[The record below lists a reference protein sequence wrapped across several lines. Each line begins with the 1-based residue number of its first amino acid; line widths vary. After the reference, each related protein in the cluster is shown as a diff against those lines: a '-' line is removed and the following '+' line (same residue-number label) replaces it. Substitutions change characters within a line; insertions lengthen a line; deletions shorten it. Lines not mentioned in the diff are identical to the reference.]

1 MRSLDYVRS
10 MRNAALAALA
20 FVALP
25 ASGAAAQ
32 QRVPWVVV
40 ETHGDVA
47 QQTADGALP
56 VAPGATLVEGAPVRT
71 GADGTLV
78 LAHGN
83 DRVAV
88 SANSAFAVPAG
99 VDPATGPSLLQML
112 GTLLFKIEHTPG
124 RRFEVDTPY
133 LAAVVKG
140 TVFTVSINGS
150 AQMVHVAEGAVEVT
164 AAASHEA
171 VLVRPGQTAT
181 LSSPDAAPSVIDGSS
196 PGSDSERD
204 APREDKRSE
213 ATPAPVTAAAGARK
227 ALRLSQTLGG
237 QPLDVAALT
246 NGLVKAGKD
255 SATATVAAPSS
266 AGIDPAL
273 TVRLGAGGSS
283 SSAGAGAPT
292 EASSAAA
299 APPAPGTSATVGA
312 SPAAVTV
319 GAVTPVAGVTA
330 PVTSP
335 LTVLTNVVPPVVDA
349 AVGVVHGAAQTA
361 KLPGANNPLL
371 TGRKLP

>member
-112 GTLLFKIEHTPG
+112 GTLLFKVEHTPG

-213 ATPAPVTAAAGARK
+213 ATPAPVTAAAGDRK

-246 NGLVKAGKD
+246 KGLIKPAKELQPVASTPLPVDPVVAVPGTP
-255 SATATVAAPSS
+255 STVAPSVNPTAPSVGVPPVS
-266 AGIDPAL
+266 AVGPVADVPSP
-273 TVRLGAGGSS
+273 V
-283 SSAGAGAPT
+283 SAPVAGAP
-292 EASSAAA
+292 
-299 APPAPGTSATVGA
+299 
-312 SPAAVTV
+312 
-319 GAVTPVAGVTA
+319 
-330 PVTSP
+330 
-335 LTVLTNVVPPVVDA
+335 PPVVGPKGPRGILA
-349 AVGVVHGAAQTA
+349 PITA
-361 KLPGANNPLL
+361 LLPGSNSPIV
-371 TGRKLP
+371 TGRKP